1 MSAQQETSSR
11 KSCEAVRSAKFPLL
25 MRVRDSTVAVE
36 WALAFLGCMRHLA
49 AKPCIVLDIDGTVL
63 LNESDGMTR
72 CVLHFHSLVD
82 ACSQNGITV
91 FCVTARPE
99 GPDNRAYTMRQ
110 LEKCKITPV
119 AKVYMRPPDAEYA
132 TYKYRARKDIA
143 AHGFSVLLTVGD
155 QWADI
160 SLKEAPD
167 EIEDNEAYI
176 GQMADDMQF
185 GIKLPSEFA

>member
-1 MSAQQETSSR
+1 
-11 KSCEAVRSAKFPLL
+11 

-49 AKPCIVLDIDGTVL
+49 ARPCIVLDIDGTVL
-63 LNESDGMTR
+63 LNGSDGTTR
-72 CVLHFHSLVD
+72 CVLHFHSLVS
-82 ACSQNGITV
+82 ACAQNGITV

-99 GPDNRAYTMRQ
+99 DPGNRAYTMRQ

-119 AKVYMRPPDAEYA
+119 AKVYMRAPDAEYA
-132 TYKYRARKDIA
+132 TYKYKARKNIA

-160 SLKEAPD
+160 SLTEAPD
-167 EIEDNEAYI
+167 EIEDDKTYI